1 MEWFLKV
8 VRDNYSNFSG
18 RARRKEYWMFILFSI
33 VFSIGLSIFDEI
45 FGLTYGETYSSNES
59 GFTYTYS
66 TEGGILS
73 SLFSLLLLIPN
84 LAVSVRR
91 LHDVNKSGWMLLVA
105 FIPLVGIIWLI
116 VLFATEGDKGSNQYG
131 RDPKKGNGAPLN
143 NDILDS
149 DFLLED

>member
-33 VFSIGLSIFDEI
+33 VFSIGFSIFDEI
-45 FGLTYGETYSSNES
+45 FGFTYGESYSSNTS
-59 GFTYTYS
+59 GFSYS

-73 SLFSLLLLIPN
+73 TLFSLALFIPN
-84 LAVSVRR
+84 LAVAIRR

-105 FIPLVGIIWLI
+105 FIPLVGVIWLI
-116 VLFATEGDKGSNQYG
+116 VLFATEGDQGSNQYG
-131 RDPKKGNGAPLN
+131 SDPKKGNGAPLN
-143 NDILDS
+143 SDILDE